1 MRTPR
6 NACFAALFAS
16 LWTAACASLGGMRT
30 QPLDRGEMRVYAA
43 PPERVVAAARRAF
56 EESGLRVQEV
66 SQVDSA
72 TWIILGSSG
81 IGFPGHGSLVR
92 VLVQWRDDGLTGVR
106 VFSQGRLATRSLVE
120 KGNWADD
127 LFRGIGRHLMEA
139 PGDPTTG
146 TNVARAAAYREAA
159 ARALA
164 VGTVVR
170 VAAGERPAVTGR
182 VVGVRD
188 SLLVVAEDRG
198 VAAIAVS
205 AIDSIWVRKH
215 HARTGVIIG
224 SVVGGLVGF
233 AVAKHVSQGPS
244 CQQKTSISDLG
255 PCDDAMLALF
265 GISAGGAAAGAVVGS
280 SVSSWELRFP

>member
-6 NACFAALFAS
+6 DAYFGALFAS
-16 LWTAACASLGGMRT
+16 LWTAGCASLGGMRT
-30 QPLDRGEMRVYAA
+30 QPIDRGEIRVYAT

-81 IGFPGHGSLVR
+81 FLGHGSLVR
-92 VLVQWRDDGLTGVR
+92 VLVQSRDSGLTGVR
-106 VFSQGRLATRSLVE
+106 VFSQLRLATRSLKE
-120 KGNWADD
+120 KGDWADD
-127 LFRGIGRHLMEA
+127 VFEGIGRHLMEA
-139 PGDPTTG
+139 PGDAVTG
-146 TNVARAAAYREAA
+146 TSVARPAAYREAA

-170 VAAGERPAVTGR
+170 VEAAGRPAVTGR

-198 VAAIAVS
+198 ETAITVS
-205 AIDSIWVRKH
+205 TIDSIWVRKH
-215 HARTGVIIG
+215 HQRTGAIIG
-224 SVVGGLVGF
+224 LVVGGLVGL
-233 AVAKHVSQGPS
+233 AVASHVNQGPS
-244 CQQKTSISDLG
+244 CQQKTSISNLG
-255 PCDDAMLALF
+255 PCSDAMLALF
-265 GISAGGAAAGAVVGS
+265 GISAGGAVAGAVVGS
-280 SVSSWELRFP
+280 NVSSWRVRFP